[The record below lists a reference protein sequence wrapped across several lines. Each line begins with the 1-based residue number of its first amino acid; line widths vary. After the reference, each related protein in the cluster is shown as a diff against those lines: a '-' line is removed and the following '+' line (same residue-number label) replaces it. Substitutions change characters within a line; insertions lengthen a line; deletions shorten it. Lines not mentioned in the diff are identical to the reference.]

1 VKDVKYNSLSEAS
14 QPGDYLPY
22 AQETRYLSD
31 FEVRYTGDAAT
42 VIAGIRQAI
51 HGVDRN
57 LPISDVTT
65 LDRHV
70 SRSVTNQKLVAQ
82 LSAFFGILALF
93 LSCIGIYGLMSY
105 FVTRRINEIGLRI
118 ALGAGRF
125 RVLWLVLRE
134 VLILAA
140 VGVAIGIPVS
150 LAGDR
155 FVSSMLFGLRGADAL
170 GLLSAVGLLV
180 VVAVIAGYL
189 PARRASLID
198 PMVALRYE

>member
-1 VKDVKYNSLSEAS
+1 
-14 QPGDYLPY
+14 
-22 AQETRYLSD
+22 
-31 FEVRYTGDAAT
+31 
-42 VIAGIRQAI
+42 
-51 HGVDRN
+51 
-57 LPISDVTT
+57 
-65 LDRHV
+65 
-70 SRSVTNQKLVAQ
+70 
-82 LSAFFGILALF
+82 
-93 LSCIGIYGLMSY
+93 MSY